1 MELWHGSSQ
10 IVREPKLELC
20 RPWND
25 YGAGFYCTPH
35 KELACE
41 WAAREP
47 GQAAF
52 ANHYELDEAGLA
64 ILDLSSG
71 EYTILNWL
79 AILLEN
85 RVFQP
90 GTPIAYEG
98 SSYVREHFLVDV
110 APYDLIRGW
119 RADDSYFSFARA
131 FINNQISVAQ
141 LGHAMRLGGLGIQVM
156 AKSQGAFDR
165 LEFVE
170 AVEVETEAYAVR
182 RAARDDKA
190 RADYRALQKPLDLQG
205 VYLRDILAQEM
216 DNDDPRLR

>member
-35 KELACE
+35 KGLACE

-47 GQAAF
+47 GMAAF
-52 ANHYELDEAGLA
+52 ANHYELDEDGLSL
-64 ILDLSSG
+64 LDLSD
-71 EYTILNWL
+71 ECYTILNWL
-79 AILLEN
+79 AVLLKN

-98 SSYVREHFLVDV
+98 SAYVRENFLVDT

-141 LGHAMRLGGLGIQVM
+141 LGHAMKLGDLGIQVM
-156 AKSQGAFDR
+156 VKSPSAFER
-165 LEFVE
+165 LEFIE
-170 AVEVETEAYAVR
+170 AVEVDTNIF
-182 RAARDDKA
+182 AAKRLERDGKA
-190 RADYRALQKPLDLQG
+190 RSDYKRLQQPLDLRG
-205 VYLRDILAQEM
+205 IYLRDILAQEM
-216 DNDDPRLR
+216 KNDDPRLR

>member
-10 IVREPKLELC
+10 VVRKPKLELC

-47 GQAAF
+47 GMAAF
-52 ANHYELDEAGLA
+52 ANHYELDEDGLSL
-64 ILDLSSG
+64 LDLSS
-71 EYTILNWL
+71 ERYTILNWL
-79 AILLEN
+79 AVLLEN

-98 SSYVREHFLVDV
+98 SVYVRENFLVDT
-110 APYDLIRGW
+110 APYDLVRGW

-141 LGHAMRLGGLGIQVM
+141 LGHAMKLGDLGIQVM
-156 AKSQGAFDR
+156 VKSPSAFER
-165 LEFVE
+165 LELIE
-170 AVEVETEAYAVR
+170 AVEVDTNIF
-182 RAARDDKA
+182 AAKRLERDGKA
-190 RADYRALQKPLDLQG
+190 RSDYKRLQQPLDLRG
-205 VYLRDILAQEM
+205 IYLRDILAQEM
-216 DNDDPRLR
+216 KNDDPRLR

>member
-10 IVREPKLELC
+10 VVREPKLELC

-47 GQAAF
+47 GAAAF
-52 ANHYELDEAGLA
+52 ANHYELDEDGLSL
-64 ILDLSSG
+64 LDLSD
-71 EYTILNWL
+71 ERYTILNWL
-79 AILLEN
+79 AVLLEN

-98 SSYVREHFLVDV
+98 SAYVRDNFLVDTS
-110 APYDLIRGW
+110 PYDLIRGW

-131 FINNQISVAQ
+131 FISNQISVAQ
-141 LGHAMRLGGLGIQVM
+141 LGHAMKLGDLGIQVM
-156 AKSQGAFDR
+156 VKSPSAFER
-165 LEFVE
+165 LEFIE
-170 AVEVETEAYAVR
+170 AVEVDANVF
-182 RAARDDKA
+182 AAKRLERDGKA
-190 RADYRALQKPLDLQG
+190 RNDYKRLQQPLDLQG
-205 VYLRDILAQEM
+205 IYLRDILVQEM
-216 DNDDPRLR
+216 KNDDPRLR